1 MSAKD
6 LRKAPLKEQL
16 EKARIELRLVE
27 AERAA
32 IKDRTEASVN
42 KTKAAIDQLKQQ
54 NEQLRKQNIAEA
66 NKDANVIKA
75 AFPDRP
81 DLLRLLSNM
90 SVEEALTT
98 LKRRNLSILKRIN
111 AVDHGTKNDKCQGEE
126 RGGSHSAAVQ
136 TQKQEDDCKYLS
148 ELKKCVYSIEAEC
161 DMTEKRG
168 ASEDRAI
175 VQLQEEALGYP
186 ASRKQMEAE
195 RQKDRKELEELQSRV
210 TIAENFNEAS
220 KAELKQLEL
229 YYNEKITRAESTKV
243 SKRKQLKEL
252 QAQAEEISKNAQRE
266 AKQREELSSQ
276 AQRSSTMMAEEEERA
291 RSTLNQAFQR
301 IKEAT
306 GISSLQDLKKI
317 SQKDSRQHL
326 MNEKEENE
334 KVLQQLKEEREIL
347 NENFQDMKEK
357 TAAKLCSDKQMLDV
371 CKQRLQA
378 QQRWCDASKERHS
391 QLDKTVVFIR
401 VWSERL
407 VDRLKHI
414 KLPEDRRVTVCPE
427 SDEYFLEL
435 LDECELKLDV
445 LLEKL
450 QGKDLPAIKREIE
463 EVGFSVKAEGRLRA
477 NAFIKTEDDLSE
489 EEDKGEK
496 DEPDVL
502 SREEL
507 KRQSQ
512 QIIDSKSKKKRGKK
526 KKGRV

>member
-54 NEQLRKQNIAEA
+54 NEQLRKQNTAEA

-252 QAQAEEISKNAQRE
+252 QAQAEEIK
-266 AKQREELSSQ
+266 LSSQ

-371 CKQRLQA
+371 CKQRLQT

-407 VDRLKHI
+407 ADRLKHI
-414 KLPEDRRVTVCPE
+414 KLPEDRRVTV
-427 SDEYFLEL
+427 L
-435 LDECELKLDV
+435 ELKLDV